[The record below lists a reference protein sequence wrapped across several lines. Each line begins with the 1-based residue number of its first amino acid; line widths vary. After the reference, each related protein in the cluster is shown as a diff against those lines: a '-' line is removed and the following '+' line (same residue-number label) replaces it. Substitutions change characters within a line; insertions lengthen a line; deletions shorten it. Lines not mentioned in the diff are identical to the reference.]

1 MKVFVAGPVA
11 WNLLVFLRDLP
22 RPEPHMTFAER
33 HAWTLGGTSA
43 GKALNLAR
51 LGADVT
57 LRTVVGSDENGRHVV
72 DLLRAEGVRVMAE
85 VDPDGATEQ
94 HLNLMSSTGQRVS
107 LYLAMPAADRA
118 ILTPQVRDAMV
129 AADVVVIDL
138 AESAR
143 PLLRVAKELGRQVWV
158 DLHDDDGVD
167 EFRTPFR
174 VGAQVLFGASDRLT
188 DPDAWARAHI
198 KAGRELVVCTH
209 GAGGATAWDAAGRVY
224 SVAAEP
230 VSTVRDSNGAGDAF
244 FSAFLVAHHAGLFL
258 SQAMSHAARWA
269 AACVRS
275 DEMAPPRGT
284 ELL

>member
-1 MKVFVAGPVA
+1 MHRTPA
-11 WNLLVFLRDLP
+11 WR
-22 RPEPHMTFAER
+22 R
-33 HAWTLGGTSA
+33 S
-43 GKALNLAR
+43 R

-57 LRTVVGSDENGRHVV
+57 LRTVVGPDENGRHVV
-72 DLLRAEGVRVMAE
+72 DLLRAEGVRVVAE
-85 VDPDGATEQ
+85 VDPGGATEQ

-107 LYLAMPAADRA
+107 LYLAMPSADRA

-143 PLLRVAKELGRQVWV
+143 PLLVIAKELGRQVWV

-174 VGAQVLFGASDRLT
+174 AAAQVVFGASDRMT
-188 DPDAWARAHI
+188 DPDAWARAQI
-198 KAGRELVVCTH
+198 NAGRELVVCTH
-209 GAGGATAWDAAGRVY
+209 GADGATAWDAAGRVY

-230 VSTVRDSNGAGDAF
+230 VANVRDSNGAGDAF
-244 FSAFLVAHHAGLFL
+244 FSAFLIAYHAGIPI

-275 DEMAPPRGT
+275 DEMAPPLGT
-284 ELL
+284 EFL